1 MYKQKHFL
9 KANNYQKL
17 YFTSLMC
24 VLLPIVL
31 SAINKAYFEACMI
44 YTCASMVSNSTGR
57 SGTSNHLTGVTTEL
71 TSEIGH

>member
-1 MYKQKHFL
+1 
-9 KANNYQKL
+9 
-17 YFTSLMC
+17 MC